1 MKWIFYILPLLAGM
15 CMATQSGINSQL
27 KITINNAWN
36 TVLVS
41 FFVGFVLILLI
52 VLITKQPFPNLKLL
66 QTVPVYQYAGGLL
79 GVCFVSIAIVSAPVI
94 GAAPMFALIVGGQ
107 LLAALCFDHF
117 GLIGFKPNPI
127 SLVKV
132 LGVLMVI
139 AGAYL
144 IIRK

>member
-1 MKWIFYILPLLAGM
+1 MKWIFYLLPLLAGM

-41 FFVGFVLILLI
+41 FFIGFVAILFI
-52 VLITKQPFPNLKLL
+52 VLVSKQPIPDFKLL
-66 QTVPVYQYAGGLL
+66 QSVPLYQYLGGLL

-94 GAAPMFALIVGGQ
+94 GAAPMFALIIGGQ

-117 GLIGFKPNPI
+117 GLIGFKTNPI
-127 SLVKV
+127 SLIKV
-132 LGVLMVI
+132 VGILMVI

-144 IIRK
+144 IIKK

>member
-1 MKWIFYILPLLAGM
+1 
-15 CMATQSGINSQL
+15 MATQSGINSQL
-27 KITINNAWN
+27 KVTINNAWN
-36 TVLVS
+36 TVLIS

-66 QTVPVYQYAGGLL
+66 GNIPLYQYAGGFL

-94 GAAPMFALIVGGQ
+94 GAAPMFALIIGGQ

-117 GLIGFKPNPI
+117 GLIGFKTNPI
-127 SLVKV
+127 SLIKV

-139 AGAYL
+139 AGGYL
-144 IIRK
+144 IIKK

>member
-1 MKWIFYILPLLAGM
+1 MRWIFYILPLLAGM

-27 KITINNAWN
+27 KITTNNAWN
-36 TVLVS
+36 TVLIS
-41 FFVGFVLILLI
+41 FFVGFLAILLI
-52 VLITKQPFPNLKLL
+52 VLVSKQPFPNLKLL
-66 QTVPVYQYAGGLL
+66 QSIPLAQYLGGLL

-94 GAAPMFALIVGGQ
+94 GAAAMFSLIVAGQ

-117 GLIGFKPNPI
+117 GLIGFKTNPI

-132 LGVLMVI
+132 LGILMVI

-144 IIRK
+144 INKK